1 MLSDEKIT
9 HMTHV
14 LLRSLLDRDI
24 IDITEEEGV
33 VRRAIRRAINAQLK
47 LGQQMDEAVRKKI
60 ESLSR
65 HVVEGSPEWDTLYE
79 KYLKEEEGRH
89 GIFEEPK
96 K

>member
-14 LLRSLLDRDI
+14 LLGKLLDRDI
-24 IDITEEEGV
+24 IDITEDEGV
-33 VRRAIRRAINAQLK
+33 VRRAIKRAINAQLK
-47 LGQQMDEAVRKKI
+47 LGQQMDEAVRRKI

-65 HVVEGSPEWDTLYE
+65 HVVEGRPEWDTLYA

-89 GIFEEPK
+89 GIFEEPRQ
-96 K
+96 